1 MGVASVPIEYQKDGK
16 HRSLRVGDV
25 ASAEIEAIGG
35 ATDDEVT
42 VGNHPLCIAPGYPAV
57 VARSKAMR
65 YEDHG
70 YRWSLS
76 DRNGLYSPFS
86 YQG

>member
-1 MGVASVPIEYQKDGK
+1 MNG
-16 HRSLRVGDV
+16 RRRRLRIGDL
-25 ASAEIEAIGG
+25 ADAEIEAVGG
-35 ATDDEVT
+35 AGEAEVT
-42 VGNHPLCIAPGYPAV
+42 VSNHPLCIAPGYPAV
-57 VARSKAMR
+57 VAKSSAVR

-70 YRWSLS
+70 YRWTLS